1 MVEIKTN
8 ISFDEYSAIIN
19 KVTNDCFPDG
29 TYSPTNYELSFRT
42 ALLLA
47 FAPDYDLNNCGDNN
61 ALWERV
67 TNDESRELLAF
78 IKQNSIYYCLER
90 EIRNA
95 IDYRIKILSSG
106 SMSMSDLAL
115 SKLFEVLTE
124 KVEQIDTSMLT
135 KENMDTMIKA
145 VNATQDG
152 NFAESLVDIM
162 LDKGLLAKPN
172 RETRR
177 ANKKATKTAKIT
189 KMDIQTESN
198 ESESDE

>member
-1 MVEIKTN
+1 MVEIKTA
-8 ISFDEYSAIIN
+8 ISFDEYNAIID
-19 KVTNDCFPDG
+19 KVVNDCFPDG
-29 TYSPTNYELSFRT
+29 TYSPANYELSLRT
-42 ALLLA
+42 ALLCA
-47 FAPDYDLNNCGDNN
+47 FAPDYDLSGCDDNN

-67 TNDESRELLAF
+67 MSNEANEIFDKIE
-78 IKQNSIYYCLER
+78 YYDIQRLI
-90 EIRNA
+90 IRAIRDN
-95 IDYRIKILSSG
+95 IDYRLKLLTSG

-124 KVEQIDTSMLT
+124 KVENIDTSMLT

-152 NFAESLVDIM
+152 NFAENLVDTM

-177 ANKKATKTAKIT
+177 KNIKQTKKA
-189 KMDIQTESN
+189 ESA
-198 ESESDE
+198 EK

>member
-1 MVEIKTN
+1 MVNIKTA
-8 ISFDEYSAIIN
+8 ISFDEYTAIID
-19 KVTNDCFPDG
+19 KVVNDCFPNG
-29 TYSPTNYELSFRT
+29 TYSPANYDLSLRT
-42 ALLLA
+42 ALLCA
-47 FAPDYDLNNCGDNN
+47 FAPDYDLSGCDDNN

-67 TNDESRELLAF
+67 MSNEADEIIEKIESFDIQYLIIKTIRE
-78 IKQNSIYYCLER
+78 N
-90 EIRNA
+90 
-95 IDYRIKILSSG
+95 IDYRIKLLASG
-106 SMSMSDLAL
+106 SMSMTDIAL
-115 SKLFEVLTE
+115 STLVDALAK

-177 ANKKATKTAKIT
+177 ANKKVANTAKIT
-189 KMDIQTESN
+189 KMNIQTES
-198 ESESDE
+198 DV